1 MNAPKPPPGK
11 DASAPLP
18 SGTEA
23 GSSDTSMMS
32 SLRQSLIILRNRVVS
47 GLFVALP
54 LVITAM
60 VIKWIYD
67 MLASMLIEP
76 MARLVLNWWTKS
88 KPVDLPDWVASF
100 LAPIVAIIS
109 ILAILFM
116 LGMFFRSRVHRLVDW
131 IALQVPGVRTI
142 YSSVLK
148 VIDAFQRNQSKQQFQ
163 RVVLVEFPHP
173 GMKVPGFV
181 TSTCTD
187 RLTGETILCVYVP
200 TTPVPTSGYMLLV
213 PERSVLDLS
222 WDVQET
228 IQAIVSGG
236 ITVPQ
241 YVDYHSSP
249 LAGANHPLN

>member
-1 MNAPKPPPGK
+1 M
-11 DASAPLP
+11 
-18 SGTEA
+18 
-23 GSSDTSMMS
+23 
-32 SLRQSLIILRNRVVS
+32 
-47 GLFVALP
+47 
-54 LVITAM
+54 
-60 VIKWIYD
+60 
-67 MLASMLIEP
+67 
-76 MARLVLNWWTKS
+76 
-88 KPVDLPDWVASF
+88 
-100 LAPIVAIIS
+100 
-109 ILAILFM
+109 
-116 LGMFFRSRVHRLVDW
+116 
-131 IALQVPGVRTI
+131 
-142 YSSVLK
+142 LK

-249 LAGANHPLN
+249 LAGPTTLSTNGPPVTRPWTRRHSRRLVAFGRDSPRLLAKLSVL

>member
-1 MNAPKPPPGK
+1 MTPTTPNSGPPSPPV
-11 DASAPLP
+11 S
-18 SGTEA
+18 SGRDS
-23 GSSDTSMMS
+23 GNKRSGVWG
-32 SLRQSLIILRNRVVS
+32 SLRQSMIVLRNRVIS

-54 LVITAM
+54 LVVTAM
-60 VIKWIYD
+60 VIKWVYD

-76 MARLVLNWWTKS
+76 VARIVLKWWTQN
-88 KPVDLPDWVASF
+88 PVVDLPDWVASF
-100 LAPIVAIIS
+100 LAPIVAIALL
-109 ILAILFM
+109 LAILFL
-116 LGMFFRSRVHRLVDW
+116 LGMLFRSRVHRLVDW
-131 IALQVPGVRTI
+131 IVLQVPGVRTI

-148 VIDAFQRNQSKQQFQ
+148 VIDAFQRNQGAPQFQ

-181 TSTCTD
+181 MSSCED
-187 RLTGETILCVYVP
+187 RLTKETILCVYCP

-213 PERSVLDLS
+213 PEKFVQELS

-241 YVDYHSSP
+241 FVDYYTAPKS
-249 LAGANHPLN
+249 

>member
-1 MNAPKPPPGK
+1 
-11 DASAPLP
+11 
-18 SGTEA
+18 
-23 GSSDTSMMS
+23 MMS

-131 IALQVPGVRTI
+131 IVLQVPGGGPFIRRCSR
-142 YSSVLK
+142 SSMP
-148 VIDAFQRNQSKQQFQ
+148 FS
-163 RVVLVEFPHP
+163 
-173 GMKVPGFV
+173 G
-181 TSTCTD
+181 TSPSNNFSESC
-187 RLTGETILCVYVP
+187 
-200 TTPVPTSGYMLLV
+200 
-213 PERSVLDLS
+213 
-222 WDVQET
+222 WW
-228 IQAIVSGG
+228 
-236 ITVPQ
+236 
-241 YVDYHSSP
+241 SSHIR
-249 LAGANHPLN
+249 A